1 MKNISLNVSAANHIL
16 IEEEELDSALNS
28 CLAVLGESLKACRSY
43 IYTIENESVRESY
56 SWINPELKKNDAP
69 LFDYLC
75 KSIPEIITPLR
86 KGFHLVGF
94 TNEIKEPFFKQIM
107 FERKVETYLF
117 IPIFEN
123 DIFWGFLSFEH
134 CYAAQWDSEI
144 IELIKLFTKNISI
157 KINEIRYKKNI
168 GPSFDIFNYYDQ
180 GSFEGIWELDINTN
194 EAKMSNNW
202 ARILGFSIFEVE
214 QNYEF
219 WRSRVHSDDLVRVE
233 KQLQEY
239 ILGKLDECFG
249 KYRIKNKK
257 GKFIWLQY
265 SGTIKRNKKGKPLK
279 IIGTIV
285 DINEIET
292 NKIALEES
300 EKKLRFIL
308 ENSSDLITQRDI
320 KGNYTYISESSKEI
334 LGYTPQELMELNLDY
349 ELFHPDDF
357 ENVLTERS
365 NFINDRDSIRNIFN
379 VRVKKKD
386 GNYIWMEVVS
396 KKIEVNNTLI
406 SIQSTAR
413 DITLRKNLEKQNE
426 KAIKREKELYDLK
439 ANFIAMASHQFK
451 TPLTVIYSNAEL
463 IGIKSKSIE
472 NKIAKNFNTISNR
485 IKFEIE
491 RMSELIDNILV
502 FGKYSAKENFRLKIE
517 AIDFDEFIANLIVT
531 YFNHEADGRE
541 VKVVTI
547 GSSKPVQSDTS
558 LLIHI
563 FTNLLNNAFKY
574 SKGKPNPVLKIGYL
588 KENIQIE
595 VIDYG
600 IGIPD
605 QDIKNLFKSFFRA
618 SNTTT
623 IVGSGLGLTI
633 VKQFTR
639 MLKGKIKLKTKQN
652 SGTKITI
659 TFPYEQK

>member
-1 MKNISLNVSAANHIL
+1 
-16 IEEEELDSALNS
+16 
-28 CLAVLGESLKACRSY
+28 
-43 IYTIENESVRESY
+43 
-56 SWINPELKKNDAP
+56 
-69 LFDYLC
+69 
-75 KSIPEIITPLR
+75 
-86 KGFHLVGF
+86 
-94 TNEIKEPFFKQIM
+94 
-107 FERKVETYLF
+107 
-117 IPIFEN
+117 
-123 DIFWGFLSFEH
+123 
-134 CYAAQWDSEI
+134 
-144 IELIKLFTKNISI
+144 
-157 KINEIRYKKNI
+157 
-168 GPSFDIFNYYDQ
+168 
-180 GSFEGIWELDINTN
+180 
-194 EAKMSNNW
+194 MSNNW

-233 KQLQEY
+233 KQRQEY
-239 ILGKLDECFG
+239 ILGKLDKYFG

-265 SGTIKRNKKGKPLK
+265 SGTIMRNKKGKPLK

-285 DINEIET
+285 DINDIET

-334 LGYTPQELMELNLDY
+334 LGYTPQELKELNSDY
-349 ELFHPDDF
+349 ELFHPDDL
-357 ENVLTERS
+357 ENVLTEQS
-365 NFINDRDSIRNIFN
+365 NFINNRNSIRNIFN

-396 KKIEVNNTLI
+396 KKIEVNNNLI
-406 SIQSTAR
+406 SVQSTAR
-413 DITLRKNLEKQNE
+413 DTTLRKNLEKQNE

-439 ANFIAMASHQFK
+439 AKFIAMASHQFK

-472 NKIAKNFNTISNR
+472 NKIAENFNTISNR
-485 IKFEIE
+485 IKFEID
-491 RMSELIDNILV
+491 RMTELIDNILV
-502 FGKYSAKENFRLKIE
+502 FGKYSAKENFSLKIE
-517 AIDFDEFIANLIVT
+517 AIDFDEFIANLIVI

-558 LLIHI
+558 LLIHVFI
-563 FTNLLNNAFKY
+563 NLLNNAFKY
-574 SKGKPNPVLKIGYL
+574 SKGKPNPVLKISYME
-588 KENIQIE
+588 KNIQIE
-595 VIDYG
+595 VIDYA

-605 QDIKNLFKSFFRA
+605 QEIKNLFKSFFRA

-639 MLKGKIKLKTKQN
+639 MLKGKIELKTKEN